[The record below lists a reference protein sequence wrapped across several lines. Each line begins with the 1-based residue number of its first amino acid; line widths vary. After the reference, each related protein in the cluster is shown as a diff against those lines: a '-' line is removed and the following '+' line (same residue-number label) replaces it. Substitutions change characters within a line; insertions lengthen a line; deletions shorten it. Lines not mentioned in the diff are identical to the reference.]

1 MRIELGEN
9 GQLRIM
15 KNRWVKF
22 KAIKATWGSYM
33 KFGQR
38 RNNAMF
44 NELLE
49 SSSEKKKTNTG
60 WSVILSAILQ
70 ISALLVLILI
80 PLIYTQALPKAM
92 LATLLVAPP
101 PPPPPP
107 PPPVKT
113 IIKPVAR
120 LIQSGQLIQP
130 RANPKDVAVFKEA
143 ELPPDV
149 VNNTNQSG
157 VFGGIPG
164 QGIIAGNG
172 PVLPPPKPTAPA
184 RIKQGGEVTAAS
196 IITQTRPAYPPLAR
210 QARIQGSVVL
220 HAIIDKEGKV
230 AQLEVVS
237 GHPLLV
243 QSAIEAV
250 KQWRYKPTQLNGDP
264 VEVDTTIQVTFTMG
278 A

>member
-1 MRIELGEN
+1 
-9 GQLRIM
+9 
-15 KNRWVKF
+15 
-22 KAIKATWGSYM
+22 
-33 KFGQR
+33 
-38 RNNAMF
+38 MF
-44 NELLE
+44 NELIE
-49 SSSEKKKTNTG
+49 SSTEKKKTNTG
-60 WSVILSAILQ
+60 WSVIVSAIIQ
-70 ISALLVLILI
+70 ISALSVLILI

-92 LATLLVAPP
+92 LSTLLVAPP

-107 PPPVKT
+107 PPPVKAV
-113 IIKPVAR
+113 IKPVAR
-120 LIQSGQLIQP
+120 LIQSGKLVQP
-130 RANPKDVAVFKEA
+130 RAIPKEVSVFKEA

-149 VNNTNQSG
+149 STNTTNQTG

-164 QGIIAGNG
+164 QGLMAGSG
-172 PVLPPPKPTAPA
+172 PVPPPPKPAVPA

-210 QARIQGSVVL
+210 QARIQGTVVL
-220 HAIIDKEGKV
+220 HAIIDKQGKV

-243 QSAIEAV
+243 QSALDAV

>member
-1 MRIELGEN
+1 
-9 GQLRIM
+9 
-15 KNRWVKF
+15 
-22 KAIKATWGSYM
+22 
-33 KFGQR
+33 
-38 RNNAMF
+38 MF

-49 SSSEKKKTNTG
+49 SSSRRKKTNTG
-60 WSVILSAILQ
+60 WSVILSAVIQ
-70 ISALLVLILI
+70 ISALLVLIVI

-107 PPPVKT
+107 PPPVKEV
-113 IIKPVAR
+113 IKPVAR
-120 LIQSGQLIQP
+120 LIQSGKLMQP
-130 RANPKDVAVFKEA
+130 RAIPKDVAVFKEA

-149 VNNTNQSG
+149 INNTNQSG

-164 QGIIAGNG
+164 QGLMAESGL
-172 PVLPPPKPTAPA
+172 VVPPPKAAAPV
-184 RIKQGGEVTAAS
+184 RIKQGGAVTAAS
-196 IITQTRPAYPPLAR
+196 IITQTHPVYPSLAR
-210 QARIQGSVVL
+210 QARIQGTVVL

-243 QSAIEAV
+243 QSALEAV

-264 VEVDTTIQVTFTMG
+264 VEIDTTIQVTFTMNG
-278 A
+278 

>member
-1 MRIELGEN
+1 
-9 GQLRIM
+9 
-15 KNRWVKF
+15 
-22 KAIKATWGSYM
+22 
-33 KFGQR
+33 
-38 RNNAMF
+38 MF

-49 SSSEKKKTNTG
+49 SSSERKKTNTG
-60 WSVILSAILQ
+60 WSVILSAIVQ
-70 ISALLVLILI
+70 VSVLLVLILI
-80 PLIYTQALPKAM
+80 PLLYTQALPKAM

-107 PPPVKT
+107 PPPVKE

-120 LIQSGQLIQP
+120 LIQSGKLMQP
-130 RANPKDVAVFKEA
+130 RAIPKDVAVFKEA

-164 QGIIAGNG
+164 QGIMAGNG
-172 PVLPPPKPTAPA
+172 PVLAPPKPAAPA

-196 IITQTRPAYPPLAR
+196 IITQTRPAYPALAR
-210 QARIQGSVVL
+210 QARIQGTVVL

>member
-1 MRIELGEN
+1 
-9 GQLRIM
+9 
-15 KNRWVKF
+15 
-22 KAIKATWGSYM
+22 
-33 KFGQR
+33 
-38 RNNAMF
+38 MF

-49 SSSEKKKTNTG
+49 SSSERKKTNTG
-60 WSVILSAILQ
+60 WSVILSAIVQ
-70 ISALLVLILI
+70 ISVLVVLILI
-80 PLIYTQALPKAM
+80 PLLYTQALPKAM

-107 PPPVKT
+107 PPPVKE

-120 LIQSGQLIQP
+120 LIQSGKLVQP
-130 RANPKDVAVFKEA
+130 RAIPKDVAVFKEA

-164 QGIIAGNG
+164 QGIMAGNG
-172 PVLPPPKPTAPA
+172 PVLPPPKPAAPA

-196 IITQTRPAYPPLAR
+196 IITQTRPVYPPLAR
-210 QARIQGSVVL
+210 QARIQGTVVL